1 MPKMIYLNQPVKD
14 LPAATSFYEAIGCNF
29 NRSTDLSV

>member
-1 MPKMIYLNQPVKD
+1 MPKMIYLNLPVKD
-14 LPAATSFYEAIGCNF
+14 LAAATSFYEAIGCNF